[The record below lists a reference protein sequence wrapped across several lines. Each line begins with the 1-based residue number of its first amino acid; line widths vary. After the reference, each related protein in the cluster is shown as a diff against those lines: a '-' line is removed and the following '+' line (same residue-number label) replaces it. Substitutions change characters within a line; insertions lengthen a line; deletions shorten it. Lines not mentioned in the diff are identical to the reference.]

1 MSDMPIHGIE
11 IHWFAEAFEQQ
22 PVANRVACGA
32 HRLLLRIARIILMA
46 VQFQGWPPTRFC
58 SSQTLA
64 AGRVA
69 VTLPCT
75 QCQGE
80 VAACCG
86 GWILITWCLARSV
99 PAALGWR
106 S

>member
-32 HRLLLRIARIILMA
+32 HRLQLRLARIILMT
-46 VQFQGWPPTRFC
+46 VQFQGWQPTGFC

-69 VTLPCT
+69 VTLPCIH
-75 QCQGE
+75 
-80 VAACCG
+80 G
-86 GWILITWCLARSV
+86 GFCSALVRIAWPRDVRS
-99 PAALGWR
+99 
-106 S
+106 